1 MKNEIEIH
9 RHGSES
15 TVTPCEATEGRV
27 CDPSEQVEQ
36 RPQRETDASRSHR
49 AGDKERGGAE
59 ENDGREDEA
68 GESLYSVSEIGQTQ
82 TPAVRAFSGDSGV
95 VRFAYLIF
103 RIVSYCKK

>member
-1 MKNEIEIH
+1 MKNESAIH

-15 TVTPCEATEGRV
+15 IVTPREATGGPV

-36 RPQRETDASRSHR
+36 RPRRETGASRSHR

-68 GESLYSVSEIGQTQ
+68 GESPYSVSRIGRPQ
-82 TPAVRAFSGDSGV
+82 TPAVRAFSGS
-95 VRFAYLIF
+95 
-103 RIVSYCKK
+103 